1 MMRGRCF
8 SLAGMRSKLVAA
20 QYLIGSVDELVAA
33 HSPERRQRD
42 LIEVGDR
49 PEFGRL
55 PYFPE
60 DVVAALST
68 AAPLVLVGT
77 KSPVAFF
84 GYREHPSALAEGVAT
99 LTLSTGEEDSYAALV
114 ALDEELSGLP
124 VGASTA
130 TVSVG
135 GQTAALSDEQ
145 GLDGWTIGSV
155 AAETMPED
163 AIVSIE
169 GGTVG
174 HSFFAASQNGPRHS
188 VLTNTGGAI
197 GQGLP
202 VAFGASL
209 AAPRRRVV
217 AIQSDGSA
225 QYTVQALWSMARE
238 GTDITVVL
246 VSNQKYGIL
255 NTELQRLG
263 HTSGDL
269 ANSLTSL
276 TNPSLDWCAT
286 ARGYGVPSSQVHS
299 VGELRAALR
308 RAHAVPGPTLV
319 EAVVG

>member
-1 MMRGRCF
+1 MRLDRG
-8 SLAGMRSKLVAA
+8 
-20 QYLIGSVDELVAA
+20 
-33 HSPERRQRD
+33 
-42 LIEVGDR
+42 GDR
-49 PEFGRL
+49 AEFGRL

-60 DVVAALST
+60 DAVAALST

-99 LTLSTGEEDSYAALV
+99 LTLSTDEEDSYAALV

-130 TVSVG
+130 TVRVG

-188 VLTNTGGAI
+188 SSYQHRWCNRTGTTCSFWCVVG
-197 GQGLP
+197 GVTTSRRRDSVRWQCP
-202 VAFGASL
+202 VHGSDTVVDG
-209 AAPRRRVV
+209 PRR
-217 AIQSDGSA
+217 
-225 QYTVQALWSMARE
+225 Y
-238 GTDITVVL
+238 
-246 VSNQKYGIL
+246 
-255 NTELQRLG
+255 
-263 HTSGDL
+263 
-269 ANSLTSL
+269 
-276 TNPSLDWCAT
+276 
-286 ARGYGVPSSQVHS
+286 
-299 VGELRAALR
+299 
-308 RAHAVPGPTLV
+308 
-319 EAVVG
+319 

>member
-1 MMRGRCF
+1 MRGRCF

-188 VLTNTGGAI
+188 VLTNAGGAI

-202 VAFGASL
+202 VALVRRWRRHDVASSRFS
-209 AAPRRRVV
+209 P
-217 AIQSDGSA
+217 
-225 QYTVQALWSMARE
+225 MAVPSTRFRHC
-238 GTDITVVL
+238 GRWPAKVL
-246 VSNQKYGIL
+246 ISPSSWCR
-255 NTELQRLG
+255 TES
-263 HTSGDL
+263 TE
-269 ANSLTSL
+269 SLT
-276 TNPSLDWCAT
+276 PSCSASVTPVAT
-286 ARGYGVPSSQVHS
+286 WR
-299 VGELRAALR
+299 
-308 RAHAVPGPTLV
+308 TL
-319 EAVVG
+319 